1 MQRNPNRK
9 ILKKFKLLMKRLSPN
24 QLKKLLKM
32 RKKMR
37 KRILLSHKTTS
48 STILMVLRLK
58 RIKLIKENQL
68 TIFPGIQRR
77 IFQGAVQGVIIFL
90 FRCLG
95 KIMEILT
102 LSLNSPML
110 EALSLKLRI
119 KFMKWTE
126 SKKPRNSKNVYAV
139 YSKATI
145 VLSANETASIQVA
158 LR

>member
-1 MQRNPNRK
+1 MKKSTIMQRNPNRK

-68 TIFPGIQRR
+68 TIFPGI
-77 IFQGAVQGVIIFL
+77 
-90 FRCLG
+90 
-95 KIMEILT
+95 
-102 LSLNSPML
+102 
-110 EALSLKLRI
+110 
-119 KFMKWTE
+119 
-126 SKKPRNSKNVYAV
+126 
-139 YSKATI
+139 
-145 VLSANETASIQVA
+145 
-158 LR
+158 